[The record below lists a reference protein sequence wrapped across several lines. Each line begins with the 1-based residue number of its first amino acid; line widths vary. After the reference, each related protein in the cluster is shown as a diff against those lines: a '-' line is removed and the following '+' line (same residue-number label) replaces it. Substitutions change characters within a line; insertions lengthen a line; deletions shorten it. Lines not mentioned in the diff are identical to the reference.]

1 MPWRQQSLQPVVT
14 EIEAGGPAP
23 RFGLVVATAAT
34 GEASRAKETPM
45 MILGFVAVGLT
56 VTALLVLGA
65 FSDE

>member
-1 MPWRQQSLQPVVT
+1 VELL
-14 EIEAGGPAP
+14 EP
-23 RFGLVVATAAT
+23 R
-34 GEASRAKETPM
+34 RPPM